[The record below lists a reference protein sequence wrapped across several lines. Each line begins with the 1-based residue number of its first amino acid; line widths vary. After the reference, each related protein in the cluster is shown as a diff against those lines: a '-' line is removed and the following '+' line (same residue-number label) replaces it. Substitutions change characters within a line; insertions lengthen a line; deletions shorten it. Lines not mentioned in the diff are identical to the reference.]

1 MICVAISDKNPK
13 KCIEILSKVEMAEI
27 RLDLTG
33 YDNKTITKVFS
44 AGTSCIATCRPD
56 KMGLDNQYEAL
67 KTAMESGAAYVDIE
81 IEAPKEQQEKL
92 IKVAK
97 ANNTRI
103 IISYHN
109 YDETPSIDE
118 LHKIVN
124 DCFIMGA
131 DVAKLAVQA
140 NSQQDAA
147 KVLSLYSADKPVV
160 ALAMGDYGKI
170 SRLMAPMLGA
180 EFTFA
185 STDEGVGTAPGQITY
200 SKMIEARKFYSKM
213 MI

>member
-1 MICVAISDKNPK
+1 
-13 KCIEILSKVEMAEI
+13 MAEI

-33 YDNKTITKVFS
+33 YDDETIKKVFAS
-44 AGTSCIATCRPD
+44 STRCIATCRPD
-56 KMGLDNQYEAL
+56 EMGLDKQYEVL
-67 KTAMESGAAYVDIE
+67 KTAMEAGAAYVDIE
-81 IEAPKEQQEKL
+81 IEAPKDQQEKL
-92 IKVAK
+92 IKVAR

-109 YDETPSIDE
+109 YDKTPSIDE
-118 LHKIVN
+118 LLKIVN
-124 DCFIMGA
+124 DCYTMGA
-131 DVAKLAVQA
+131 DVAKVAVQA
-140 NSQQDAA
+140 NSQQDTA
-147 KVLSLYSADKPVV
+147 KVMSLYSADKPVV
-160 ALAMGDYGKI
+160 ALAMGEYGKI

-200 SKMIEARKFYSKM
+200 SKMIEARSFYSKM

>member
-1 MICVAISDKNPK
+1 MICVAISDKNPD
-13 KCIEILSKVEMAEI
+13 KCIELLGKVEMAEI
-27 RLDLTG
+27 RLDLTE
-33 YDNKTITKVFS
+33 YTSDEIIKVFS
-44 AGTSCIATCRPD
+44 SGTSCIATCRPD
-56 KMGLDNQYEAL
+56 KVGLNKQYEAL
-67 KTAMESGAAYVDIE
+67 KTAMETGASYVDIE
-81 IEAPKEQQEKL
+81 IEAPKEQREKL

-97 ANNTRI
+97 ANHARI

-109 YDETPSIDE
+109 YNETPSIDE
-118 LHKIVN
+118 LLKIVN
-124 DCFIMGA
+124 ECYEMGA
-131 DVAKLAVQA
+131 DVAKVAVQA

-160 ALAMGDYGKI
+160 ALAMGEFGKI
-170 SRLMAPMLGA
+170 TRLIAPMLGA

-200 SKMIEARKFYSKM
+200 SKMIEARSFYSKM

>member
-1 MICVAISDKNPK
+1 MICVAISDKNPE
-13 KCIEILSKVEMAEI
+13 KCIEILGKVEMAEI
-27 RLDLTG
+27 RLDLTE
-33 YDNKTITKVFS
+33 YTDEDTKKVFS
-44 AGTSCIATCRPD
+44 TSTRCIATCRPD
-56 KMGLDNQYEAL
+56 KMGLDKQYEML
-67 KTAMESGAAYVDIE
+67 KIAMEAGAAYVDIE

-109 YDETPSIDE
+109 YDKTPSIDE
-118 LHKIVN
+118 LLKIVK
-124 DCFIMGA
+124 DCYSMGA
-131 DVAKLAVQA
+131 DIAKVAVQA
-140 NSQQDAA
+140 NSQKDTA
-147 KVLSLYSADKPVV
+147 KVMALYSADKPVV
-160 ALAMGDYGKI
+160 ALAMGEFGKI
-170 SRLMAPMLGA
+170 SRLIAPMLGA

-200 SKMIEARKFYSKM
+200 SKMIEARSFYSKM